1 MRAVI
6 VEEFGQ
12 PEDLKFKDI
21 PSPEP
26 QPDEV
31 VIDVKAVGVN
41 FVDLLVIGGRYQF
54 LPERPFTPGKLPVGV
69 VCKLGRNVTSLALGD
84 RVVTMA
90 EHGGYAEQVAV
101 RAADCFRLSD
111 SMPFV
116 DAASMALG
124 FDTAWFALHERGR
137 LRKGEVVLVLGATG
151 AVGLAA
157 IQFAKAAGAKV
168 LAGVSSLA
176 KSAKVIAAGADE
188 VVDLSAPDLQ
198 NALRARV
205 LELTKGHG
213 ADVVIDL
220 LGDRYF
226 AAAIRAMAWCGRLVV
241 VGFAGGEIPTLKI
254 NYVLLKNIE
263 ISGLQISDYRKRRPE
278 MFDDYFSM
286 LFSLYESGQIK
297 PAETLVLPLEG
308 AAEGLRMLRD
318 RTTDK
323 RIVLAPRAS

>member
-69 VCKLGRNVTSLALGD
+69 VSKMGSNVTSLALGD

-101 RAADCFRLSD
+101 RAADCYRLSD
-111 SMPFV
+111 NMPFV

-157 IQFAKAAGAKV
+157 IQLAKAAGAKV

-205 LELTKGHG
+205 LDLTKGHG

-286 LFSLYESGQIK
+286 LFSLYESGQVK

-308 AAEGLRMLRD
+308 AAEGLQMLRD
-318 RTTDK
+318 RETDK